1 MELVTTGSSLFPA
14 SLPIVEKAAEQSD
27 KAEIQELL
35 DGGGGGQE
43 EMLVGG
49 GGQQPRAAEGEG
61 RCWSRSCQREWLRHL
76 CNEDCRRSWA
86 SD

>member
-14 SLPIVEKAAEQSD
+14 SLPIVKKAAEQSD

-43 EMLVGG
+43 MLVGG
-49 GGQQPRAAEGEG
+49 GGQQPRTAEEG
-61 RCWSRSCQREWLRHL
+61 G
-76 CNEDCRRSWA
+76 
-86 SD
+86 